1 MEWLNKL
8 IEKYPPPENPNNN
21 FNDEDI
27 AAFEKALG
35 TSLPA
40 DYYAFLRTYGFDTF
54 DSYIYINYPFT
65 QNGAEDFIAEHK
77 QREEIY
83 KHLESN
89 FAELPNGQSAHI
101 DCRFNN
107 GEPEVTDGNPDLL
120 EFMRCEKIDSF
131 TRSKIIAFG
140 NHFPYPFYPEE
151 GGLLFIGWSDDDE
164 FFLRKTGNTFTVSM
178 YGDYYYEFD
187 MSFTEFLYCYM
198 TMTIK
203 LPMMWDEV
211 QEWEFEPYYEDISSD
226 EEEKLIIP
234 PLERADQ

>member
-8 IEKYPPPENPNNN
+8 IEKYPPPENPNND

-40 DYYAFLRTYGFDTF
+40 DYYAFLKTYGYGTF
-54 DSYIYINYPFT
+54 GSYIYINYPFIP
-65 QNGAEDFIAEHK
+65 NGAEDFIDEHK
-77 QREEIY
+77 QREENY
-83 KHLESN
+83 KYLESDYM
-89 FAELPNGQSAHI
+89 EMPNGQSAYL

-107 GEPEVTDGNPDLL
+107 GEPEVTGGNPDLL

-140 NHFPYPFYPEE
+140 DHYPYPFYPEE
-151 GGLLFIGWSDDDE
+151 GGLIFIGYTDDDE
-164 FFLRKTGNTFTVSM
+164 FFLRKNGDKFTVVM
-178 YGDYYYEFD
+178 YGDSYYEFD

-203 LPMMWDEV
+203 LPMMWDEP
-211 QEWEFEPYYEDISSD
+211 QEWEFEPYYDDISSD